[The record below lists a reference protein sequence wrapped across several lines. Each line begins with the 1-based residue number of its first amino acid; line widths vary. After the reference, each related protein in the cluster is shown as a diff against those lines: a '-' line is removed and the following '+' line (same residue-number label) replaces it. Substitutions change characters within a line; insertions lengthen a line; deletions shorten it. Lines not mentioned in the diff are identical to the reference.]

1 MATVTESV
9 TRVLCPTCG
18 HIVDYKTIQRRG
30 ISPAQ
35 VQIMDRCIRDG
46 RYGHVLYLVDS
57 ILKNTEPG
65 KFGPAL
71 ETQMKLGALAEGQS
85 DIKTVIA
92 ELAKKLS
99 VAKTKGDVAEE
110 FTTRDL
116 KSMFPYDEFSED
128 KAAKKGAD
136 VVATVRENGRSWG
149 TIVISVKSQEK
160 WSKEFLTQTRKNMG
174 QENTSHGLQVTAK
187 FPRDALNDKGYDAS
201 NKPGEILWVA
211 KPEYETFAYGC
222 LRYALIATQKAKA
235 VLKGE
240 EERIQAQEQIAKVV
254 KEWINGEGL
263 QKTLHRTEEAIQH
276 NKTILDGIVS
286 IESGIVRQ
294 VSGLKTELAEQMND
308 LVTVEE
314 AVKDL
319 KKCLEGKGIGV
330 GQK

>member
-1 MATVTESV
+1 M
-9 TRVLCPTCG
+9 TRVT
-18 HIVDYKTIQRRG
+18 
-30 ISPAQ
+30 
-35 VQIMDRCIRDG
+35 
-46 RYGHVLYLVDS
+46 
-57 ILKNTEPG
+57 
-65 KFGPAL
+65 
-71 ETQMKLGALAEGQS
+71 TQ
-85 DIKTVIA
+85 
-92 ELAKKLS
+92 
-99 VAKTKGDVAEE
+99 
-110 FTTRDL
+110 
-116 KSMFPYDEFSED
+116 
-128 KAAKKGAD
+128 
-136 VVATVRENGRSWG
+136 
-149 TIVISVKSQEK
+149 
-160 WSKEFLTQTRKNMG
+160 
-174 QENTSHGLQVTAK
+174 
-187 FPRDALNDKGYDAS
+187 
-201 NKPGEILWVA
+201 ILWVA